1 MTATTNQ
8 AASLCNMSAPFS
20 RPDLQNNLFPQT
32 FVLLWFQQWDRE
44 EFHSKRLWLPALWSH
59 KKKKKRERK
68 ILETITSI
76 CKFQFWFAK
85 SSKNHYRTWQ
95 CQSCL
100 LYLKYFAAHSR
111 TSTFYLLCIAFRLV
125 PSMQSSDITRS
136 ILQAVPLGYTLILP
150 CPSGLLDIYL
160 SCEI

>member
-1 MTATTNQ
+1 MHHCAICQLLSADLICRITFSPRHLFSFDSSNETERNFIQNGCDFQLCEAT
-8 AASLCNMSAPFS
+8 
-20 RPDLQNNLFPQT
+20 
-32 FVLLWFQQWDRE
+32 
-44 EFHSKRLWLPALWSH
+44 
-59 KKKKKRERK
+59 KKKKKEEWK

-76 CKFQFWFAK
+76 CKFQFWFAN

-95 CQSCL
+95 CQLCL

-111 TSTFYLLCIAFRLV
+111 TSTFYLLCIAFQLV
-125 PSMQSSDITRS
+125 PSMQSSNITRS

-150 CPSGLLDIYL
+150 CPSGLLDTYL